1 MNGLHKVLGFLMAFM
16 LATFALPAIAQTKI
30 FSLKMTPAT
39 SAGSPAALTA
49 TFKNETPNGN
59 SSFNSLVLTAPA
71 GLTITAV
78 ATPPSGTATI
88 TNGGQ
93 EVRVS
98 NMSPV
103 GNGMTFVLNLTVTSA
118 GAANCTATSGN
129 WSAVPWTGSS
139 FSGNTFALV
148 PGNSSLTT
156 TVTTICNYSLT
167 TSPASVNRGA
177 TPALTATFTNP
188 AASSKSFSSVT
199 LTAPS
204 GFSITQVTSLS
215 GGRTATSITTLP
227 AASVTISGIN
237 PAVAPGQQLGV
248 SLTLNVDCN
257 ASGGIWGSSVAGG
270 FALSGTNPSTGTTGQ
285 CSVVFFPAPPSAVI
299 SGVAVTPTVGVKAVD
314 GGGGTIAS
322 FTGPVTFTLIPQ
334 SSTSTGSVSAGT
346 PTNTGGVLTY
356 PNLTITGTGTFKLQ
370 ATSAVGSVSATTQTS
385 VFTVYQGEL
394 FCGEALKLQFTN
406 PAGGAFGTPGYAEGQ
421 RFQNKDNS
429 TCVKVDY
436 TYENNILTQNTVRLT
451 WDTGAQPNAV
461 FVHTAFWRP
470 EFIDPTTGFPK
481 RKTKVAWEV
490 DGSGNPIYVFGNSC
504 LSQTPPSPY
513 TTVGAAGLDGSSTTL
528 QVNTPAG
535 TLPQVPFAISID
547 TERLTVTAVA
557 GNSWT
562 VVRGAGGTTAA
573 AHAAGASVMSTPLP
587 IDNNA
592 LKPDGGP
599 NPYFG
604 KQDRMCLWDETYTS
618 VPAGSYD
625 CSPTSPGY
633 DPNIPVACIQRSS
646 SVFDLGDGWM
656 AVD

>member
-1 MNGLHKVLGFLMAFM
+1 MNNLRKILTLLMALM
-16 LATFALPAIAQTKI
+16 LATFALPSIAQQKI

-49 TFKNETPNGN
+49 TFKNETPSGN

-71 GLTITAV
+71 GLTITAF
-78 ATPPSGTATI
+78 TPPPSGTATI

-93 EVRVS
+93 KIQVS

-103 GNGMTFVLNLTVTSA
+103 GNGQTFVLNLTVTSA
-118 GAANCTATSGN
+118 GATSCAATSGA
-129 WSAVPWTGSS
+129 WSAVPWTGST

-148 PGNSSLTT
+148 PANSSLTT

-167 TSPASVNRGA
+167 TSPASVDLGA
-177 TPALTATFTNP
+177 TPTLTATFTNP
-188 AASSKSFSSVT
+188 AASSKSFNSVT

-204 GFSITQVTSLS
+204 GFSIQQVTGLS
-215 GGRTATSITTLP
+215 GGRTASITTLP
-227 AASVTISGIN
+227 AQSVTISGIA
-237 PAVAPGQQLGV
+237 PAVMPGQQLGV
-248 SLTLNVDCN
+248 SLKLSVDCN
-257 ASGGIWGSSVAGG
+257 ASGGSWGSSVAGG
-270 FALSGTNPSTGTTGQ
+270 FALSDANPSTGLTTGQ
-285 CSVVFFPAPPSAVI
+285 CSVVFFPAPPSAII
-299 SGVAVTPTVGVKAVD
+299 SGVAVAPTVGVKALD

-334 SSTSTGSVSAGT
+334 SSTSTGSVLAGT

-356 PNLTITGTGTFKLQ
+356 PNLTITGSGTFKLQ

-394 FCGEALKLQFTN
+394 FCGDPLQLQFTN
-406 PAGGAFGTPGYAEGQ
+406 PGGGAFGTPGYAEGQ

-481 RKTKVAWEV
+481 RRTKVAWEL
-490 DGSGNPIYVFGNSC
+490 DGSGNPIYVFANSC
-504 LSQTPPSPY
+504 LSQTPPAPY
-513 TTVGAAGLDGSSTTL
+513 TTVGATGLDGSSTTL

-535 TLPQVPFAISID
+535 TLPQVPFAVAINS
-547 TERLTVTAVA
+547 ERLTVTAVS

-573 AHAAGASVMSTPLP
+573 AHVGGASVMSTPLP

-592 LKPDGGP
+592 SKPGGGP
-599 NPYFG
+599 NPYVG
-604 KQDRMCLWDETYTS
+604 KQNRMCIWDETYTS

-625 CSPTSPGY
+625 CSTTSPGY
-633 DPNIPVACIQRSS
+633 NPNIPVACIQRSS
-646 SVFDLGDGWM
+646 SVFDIGDGFM
-656 AVD
+656 SLD